1 VKRKLRNALNLL
13 KYRAML
19 VAAFCW
25 RRLLFRTRFIAI
37 TGSVGKTT
45 TKNLLAE
52 MLSEMPARTV
62 STRHSANGV
71 KHIARD
77 ILRVRPWH
85 RFVVLETGTSRA
97 GWIARSTWLIR
108 PDVAIILAVARTHTN
123 NFRTLEETA
132 AEKAAL
138 LSGLRRNGLAI
149 LNRDDFRVAAMAKKC
164 PARVLWFGSSPEA
177 DLRVTSVSARWPERL
192 SMTITTKGQTQ
203 KFSTQLV
210 GTHWTASVL
219 AAVSAALGCGMDLN
233 RAAQLISQIKPTP
246 ARMEPCLLPCGA
258 TILRDDVNGSLDTFL
273 VAFEALKASQAQRKI
288 LVITT
293 VGDSPESWD
302 HRLMRIAAESAG
314 AVDMLVLAGK
324 RKDTKRARNAAMK
337 QGLPA
342 EALHEFET
350 LRELSGFLKSTL
362 RFGDLVL
369 LRGRTTDHMAR
380 VYHAQLKEVTCWKT
394 TCSERMLCDNCPK
407 LCAHDNQAPVTG
419 VRLKDHPGLYSPI
432 QPSAIP

>member
-1 VKRKLRNALNLL
+1 MKRKLRNALTLL
-13 KYRAML
+13 KYRAMV

-52 MLSEMPARTV
+52 MLSGMPARTL
-62 STRHSANGV
+62 STRQSANGV

-85 RFVVLETGTSRA
+85 RFVVLETGTDRA

-138 LSGLRRNGLAI
+138 LNGLRRNGLAI
-149 LNRDDFRVAAMAKKC
+149 LNRDDFRVAAMAKNC

-177 DLRVTSVSARWPERL
+177 DLRVSSVSARWPERL
-192 SMTITTKGQTQ
+192 SMTIAAKGQTQ
-203 KFSTQLV
+203 KISTQLV
-210 GTHWTASVL
+210 GTHWTPSVL
-219 AAVSAALGCGMDLN
+219 AAVSAALECGMDLN
-233 RAAQLISQIKPTP
+233 QAAQLISQVKPTP

-273 VAFEALKASQAQRKI
+273 VAFEVLKSSQAQRKI

-314 AVDMLVLAGK
+314 VVDMLVLAGK
-324 RKDTKRARNAAMK
+324 GKDTKRARKAAMS

-350 LRELSGFLKSTL
+350 LRELSGFLKSAL
-362 RFGDLVL
+362 RSGDLVL

-380 VYHAQLKEVTCWKT
+380 VYHAQLKEVTCWKPS
-394 TCSERMLCDNCPK
+394 CFERMLCDSCPK
-407 LCAHDNQAPVTG
+407 LFARDNQAPVSG
-419 VRLKDHPGLYSPI
+419 VKLKDHPGLYSPI